1 MSEKKKARKNFSS
14 GIPWE
19 PLRGF
24 SRAVRVGDT
33 LYVSGMTA
41 VTEKGEVVAPG
52 DAYQQTKY
60 ILENVRFVLKKA
72 GFQMSDIVRTRLMVS
87 DLTKWKNYA
96 HAHRQVFDRIRP
108 ASSIYEVTR
117 LMDPRMVI
125 EIEVEAVLNCG
136 EPETIAIH
144 LDESPHEPSHEQG

>member
-1 MSEKKKARKNFSS
+1 MTNEKTPRKNYSS

-19 PLRGF
+19 PLRGY
-24 SRAVRVGDT
+24 SRAVRVGNS

-72 GFQMSDIVRTRLMVS
+72 GFQMTDVVRTRLMVT
-87 DLTKWKNYA
+87 DLSKWKNYA
-96 HAHRQVFDRIRP
+96 HAHRQVFDAIRP
-108 ASSIYEVTR
+108 ASSICEVAR
-117 LMDPRMVI
+117 LMDPRMMI
-125 EIEVEAVLNCG
+125 EIEVEAILNCG
-136 EPETIAIH
+136 EVETVQIH
-144 LDESPHEPSHEQG
+144 LDESPHEQA